1 MSSLTR
7 IVAIV
12 DNVHNVTSA
21 IKGVSFLGPATRI
34 ETRRRPFRRSA
45 DPNGVYRLD
54 GGKHSMYFFVPVR
67 RLTSLSTCMPPGRHR
82 LSGWSDD
89 VACREGVPDPR
100 HGEW

>member
-34 ETRRRPFRRSA
+34 ETRRLPFRRSA

-54 GGKHSMYFFVPVR
+54 EGKHSMYFFLPVR
-67 RLTSLSTCMPPGRHR
+67 TLTSVSASIPSGPPR
-82 LSGWSDD
+82 LRGWG
-89 VACREGVPDPR
+89 AELPRNQGAPGPR
-100 HGEW
+100 HG